1 MFNQILTLL
10 SSKDAENGSFDEE
23 ENYMIN
29 HFKSALDKARIGE
42 TNIYKP
48 VSKVDLKCLDVEE
61 VKSVPFRNDT
71 LVKLFSS
78 E

>member
-42 TNIYKP
+42 TN
-48 VSKVDLKCLDVEE
+48 L
-61 VKSVPFRNDT
+61 
-71 LVKLFSS
+71 
-78 E
+78 